1 MGISKHETI
10 GFAPRL
16 ALGHRIKALTY
27 QQQKISITMAQA
39 GTPFPLDLAALSE
52 IVNNYKARPAV
63 EFAAANWPLVIAIV
77 IMYLMAIQI
86 GTRFMAKASKPFDL
100 KYPLAAWNLFLSVF
114 SFLGMYHTVRT
125 QVSMI
130 ALKQVPEL
138 TSYVLTIFRFPAWC
152 L

>member
-1 MGISKHETI
+1 
-10 GFAPRL
+10 
-16 ALGHRIKALTY
+16 
-27 QQQKISITMAQA
+27 MAQA

-86 GTRFMAKASKPFDL
+86 GTRFMAKAAKPFDL

-114 SFLGMYHTVRT
+114 SFLGMYHTVSKGNIY
-125 QVSMI
+125 VNEIS
-130 ALKQVPEL
+130 
-138 TSYVLTIFRFPAWC
+138 VLTRFVFTIIRFRAWC
-152 L
+152 R